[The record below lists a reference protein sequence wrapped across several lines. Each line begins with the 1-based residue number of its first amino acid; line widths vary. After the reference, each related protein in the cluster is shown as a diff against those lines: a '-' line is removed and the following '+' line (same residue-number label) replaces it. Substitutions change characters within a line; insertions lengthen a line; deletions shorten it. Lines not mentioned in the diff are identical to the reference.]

1 MASAFPCRP
10 WRASPRAGEGES
22 THSWLWRLAPEPG
35 AGGWA
40 GGVFANPVIAGF
52 YPDPSVCRAG
62 DDYCLAPLMLANM
75 PGS

>member
-1 MASAFPCRP
+1 MSQ
-10 WRASPRAGEGES
+10 S
-22 THSWLWRLAPEPG
+22 G

-40 GGVFANPVIAGF
+40 GVFANPVIAGF

-62 DDYCLAPLMLANM
+62 DDYYLAPLMRANM